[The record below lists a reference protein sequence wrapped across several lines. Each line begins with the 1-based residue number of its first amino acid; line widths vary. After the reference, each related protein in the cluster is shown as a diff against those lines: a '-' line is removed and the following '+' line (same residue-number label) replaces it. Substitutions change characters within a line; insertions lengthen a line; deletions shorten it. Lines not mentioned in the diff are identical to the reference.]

1 MKRSLSLILSL
12 ILAITLLTSC
22 ALSDSEADFT
32 PSGDFDLTGVILPE
46 KKEVIYST
54 TYTAVDEIDYDTSST
69 LGTAQIEDKLYLLEP
84 DGVYMADLA
93 DGTVSQIYS
102 QEGLMFI
109 ASNGNELYVSDT
121 VFIRTLDPTGALIN
135 TQTIPE
141 GTFDKARFDIN
152 TGFIATDDY
161 YVFACPYD
169 NKDTHIYISKTDLSV
184 TMNSEKVS
192 HIICPYEAN
201 KYWIQNDVG
210 DMYGMKNVVFTY
222 DIDTGEMSESMS
234 SYYAESMVY
243 DLYSDR
249 MMAYGYER
257 FGTQLVECCLEDGSN
272 KQLACYL
279 TGKRTQ
285 ETWLPAKTFLT
296 SCQNIYCIITN
307 EASKINI
314 YDMKKQY
321 DVINIAVVGV
331 PNQEVYYL
339 SYYISHKYHI
349 NVNVMS
355 IDYPNKKQLTMKLLA
370 GDTDIDIFY
379 NNAIDTPYYVKNNCY
394 VDLNQFEIL
403 QENIQAAKGLLE
415 TGFSYDGKLFAIPF
429 NSFSPI
435 LVDCMNPYTD
445 LSGTPAYNAEAY
457 MVKYINLVD
466 GTYTD
471 DGDAFYEWV
480 VHQYENK
487 GETAYENLT
496 DWVVNEKLSRDTYVV
511 SSPCYIMNPASPNK
525 ENAAIF
531 LNELLNLAM
540 GKTDQ
545 DILEYTGISTD
556 RYVHLYDL
564 DFDYSKAKPLWMSNS
579 MDVASAF
586 TAARNEALD
595 ATKKSELRAIA
606 RKYHN
611 MINQIIKE

>member
-169 NKDTHIYISKTDLSV
+169 KKDTHIYISKSDLSV

-201 KYWIQNDVG
+201 KYWYYYEDSQGNIKLIG
-210 DMYGMKNVVFTY
+210 Y
-222 DIDTGEMSESMS
+222 DIDTGKSFERYSSNAFAFEMEYDRS
-234 SYYAESMVY
+234 SGNFIFYYHNAP
-243 DLYSDR
+243 
-249 MMAYGYER
+249 YGMQIQE
-257 FGTQLVECCLEDGSN
+257 FDPSDGSV
-272 KQLACYL
+272 KQLSAYL
-279 TGKRTQ
+279 ESEYSNKY
-285 ETWLPAKTFLT
+285 FLT
-296 SCQNIYCIITN
+296 SCENIYTAVANGIKN
-307 EASKINI
+307 INL
-314 YDMKKQY
+314 YDMKKEY
-321 DVINIAVVGV
+321 DILNVAVLGM
-331 PNQEVYYL
+331 PHAELSYL
-339 SYYISHKYHI
+339 SY
-349 NVNVMS
+349 VMS
-355 IDYPNKKQLTMKLLA
+355 DKYGINLNIKQFDYDNQKHIPLKLMA

-379 NNAIDTPYYVKNNCY
+379 NQKIDTPYYVKNDCY

-403 QENIQAAKGLLE
+403 QENITAAKGLLK
-415 TGFSYDGKLFAIPF
+415 TGFSYNGRLFAIPF
-429 NSFSPI
+429 ELDAPI
-435 LVDCMNPYTD
+435 VIDCMNPYTD
-445 LSGTPAYNAEAY
+445 YSGNCFAHNSEAY
-457 MVKYINLVD
+457 LSKYINLID
-466 GTYTD
+466 NTYTD
-471 DGDAFYEWV
+471 DGDALLDLLEHYFD
-480 VHQYENK
+480 NK
-487 GETAYENLT
+487 GEYVWQNMFDE
-496 DWVVNEKLSRDTYVV
+496 VVCEEISRDTYIITGK
-511 SSPCYIMNPASPNK
+511 CYMMNPASPNK
-525 ENAAIF
+525 DNAALL
-531 LNELLNLAM
+531 LNEILNLGL
-540 GKTDQ
+540 GKTDPNYPEFSFTASPAM
-545 DILEYTGISTD
+545 DYD
-556 RYVHLYDL
+556 WHYDL
-564 DFDYSKAKPLWMSNS
+564 DFDYSKATPLWMSIS
-579 MDVASAF
+579 TDIGGAF
-586 TAARNEALD
+586 DDAREEAL
-595 ATKKSELRAIA
+595 AAESKSELRAIA